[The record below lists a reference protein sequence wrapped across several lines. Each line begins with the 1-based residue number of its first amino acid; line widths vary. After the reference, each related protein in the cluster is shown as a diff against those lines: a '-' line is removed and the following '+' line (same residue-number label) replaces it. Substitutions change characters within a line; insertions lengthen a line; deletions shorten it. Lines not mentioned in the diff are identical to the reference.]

1 MNPRSRT
8 IGVVACLLV
17 SSCVHGPAIAQ
28 LPADL
33 KSDLGPNVPAFK
45 VRPGYRVTRAV
56 VEKKL
61 RNVRFVQ
68 FSQDGKTLFVSN
80 REDGVI
86 YALSDPDADGVY
98 HKVTNFVTK
107 KRSVQGMD
115 FHDGW
120 LY

>member
-45 VRPGYRVTRAV
+45 VRPGYRVTRAIAGG
-56 VEKKL
+56 KL
-61 RNVRFVQ
+61 HGCRFLQ
-68 FSQDGKTLFVSN
+68 FSEDGKTLFVSDL
-80 REDGVI
+80 EGGQI
-86 YALSDPDADGVY
+86 YSLRDPDAEGLFQ
-98 HKVTNFVTK
+98 TVTK
-107 KRSVQGMD
+107 FVKDKPSAHGMD
-115 FHDGW
+115 
-120 LY
+120 